1 MQVEFGE
8 RFKKNLQTILERIA
22 KDKLSASRNFR
33 KELLEQ
39 IKTLPHFPYKYRQSF
54 YFDDGNVRDMIFR
67 GYTIVYE
74 INTDNNVITV
84 LDIFNKN
91 KR

>member
-8 RFKKNLQTILERIA
+8 RFKKNLQIILERIA
-22 KDKLSASRNFR
+22 KDKLNASRNFR

>member
-33 KELLEQ
+33 KELLKQ

-74 INTDNNVITV
+74 INTDNDMITV